1 MHHVLLL
8 LKGDVHN
15 RMGDIFA
22 DAVEELGLTDN
33 DTQVRVEVDFILAV
47 LVAASVAEDRLPE
60 EVNGL
65 VALLIFPPV
74 EALSFVVLC
83 QFLG

>member
-15 RMGDIFA
+15 RMGDRFS
-22 DAVEELGLTDN
+22 DTVEELGLTDN

-74 EALSFVVLC
+74 EALSFVVFC